1 MGYRTFNKYW
11 DESYDDIEDVTL
23 RVQAVA
29 DIIYKLSK
37 KSTKELKDLRKD
49 MQDIL
54 TYNRANFNVT
64 KNQYFLGRNDVLPL
78 GTYLEELYKEKVNEQ
93 KTII

>member
-1 MGYRTFNKYW
+1 METYNVRTSFHSSRNPGTLKALKSMGYRTFNKYW
-11 DESYDDIEDVTL
+11 DESYDDIEDETL

-64 KNQYFLGRNDVLPL
+64 KN
-78 GTYLEELYKEKVNEQ
+78 T
-93 KTII
+93 TSAH

>member
-1 MGYRTFNKYW
+1 
-11 DESYDDIEDVTL
+11 
-23 RVQAVA
+23 
-29 DIIYKLSK
+29 
-37 KSTKELKDLRKD
+37 